1 MQESLAVSSPAESP
15 RELPALADAAEGDR
29 PSITEVNG
37 TVARFDMSYPA
48 QDEGPV
54 TFGPPLRQR
63 LPSFVYMTLSIA
75 GAIVVFTAPAMARG
89 SLLFRWVVEG
99 DSGRP
104 VSAAFLALIVMA
116 SALGT
121 VIRAHMRGVIVK
133 KEGLEARYL
142 LALGFPRIRRWTWAQ
157 VHRMVVDDGGVMLEL
172 WNSTYARLPEVADPK
187 GLARLLEAVGSARAI
202 QVTRLKAGIGS
213 S

>member
-1 MQESLAVSSPAESP
+1 MSSPAENP
-15 RELPALADAAEGDR
+15 RDLPALDEGDEGDR

-63 LPSFVYMTLSIA
+63 IPSFLYMTVA
-75 GAIVVFTAPAMARG
+75 VAAAIVVFSAPAMARG
-89 SLLFRWVVEG
+89 SLIFRWVVEG
-99 DSGRP
+99 DRGRP
-104 VSAAFLALIVMA
+104 VSAAFLAVIVVA

-142 LALGFPRIRRWTWAQ
+142 LALGFPRIKKWTWAQ
-157 VHRMVVDDGGVMLEL
+157 VHRMVVDDTGVMLEL

-187 GLARLLEAVGSARAI
+187 GLAALLESIGHARAI
-202 QVTRLKAGIGS
+202 QVTRLKANVGAS
-213 S
+213 